1 MEEPKY
7 ERTLISGT
15 RERSFP
21 SDTDTRRNQ
30 IFAREILSLALVRS
44 YHSWRADDKS
54 SPFEFSYLSQ
64 SPNVMNSSPRGFH
77 PDNESLDIT
86 HFGIVA

>member
-21 SDTDTRRNQ
+21 SDTRRNQ

-54 SPFEFSYLSQ
+54 SPFEFSYLS
-64 SPNVMNSSPRGFH
+64 H
-77 PDNESLDIT
+77 SL
-86 HFGIVA
+86 